1 MTPMNQ
7 GLRAVGT
14 VELGGLKNPPSRKR
28 IDYIIK
34 CAKELLPHLGKH
46 EDEWLGFRPTL
57 PDFLPILGPSLKNKN
72 IIYAFGHQHLGWT
85 LGAIT
90 GKIISKIVAG
100 EKTNLD
106 LTPYSSKDLIRK
118 FLSKN
123 YLAYT
128 FLTLAA
134 LFWSG
139 NFIIGKFAT
148 LFEVPPLTLNFLRW
162 VMVWFILIP
171 FTIKEILAK
180 RNYIKENFLVISF
193 MGILT
198 ISTFNSV
205 VYFALNY
212 TQVINAVLMLAAIPP
227 MIIIFS
233 SIMKIEKT
241 NMFQISGLILSIFG
255 VGTIISNAD
264 IQKIISLTFNIGD
277 IWMLVCVLSWSLYST
292 LLKKSKLE
300 LSQFS
305 LIQIMVTVGLIFLFP
320 QFLYEKSIGLDL
332 KINKAFIFILTYVVI
347 FPAIAAYYC
356 WQKAIELIGPNR
368 SSMFIQLMPLFS
380 AVMAI
385 IIFNEKFELYHFA
398 GAFL

>member
-1 MTPMNQ
+1 M
-7 GLRAVGT
+7 
-14 VELGGLKNPPSRKR
+14 
-28 IDYIIK
+28 
-34 CAKELLPHLGKH
+34 
-46 EDEWLGFRPTL
+46 
-57 PDFLPILGPSLKNKN
+57 
-72 IIYAFGHQHLGWT
+72 
-85 LGAIT
+85 
-90 GKIISKIVAG
+90 
-100 EKTNLD
+100 
-106 LTPYSSKDLIRK
+106 
-118 FLSKN
+118 SKN
-123 YLAYT
+123 YIAYS
-128 FLTLAA
+128 FLTFAA

-171 FTIKEILAK
+171 FTIKEIVSK
-180 RNYIKENFLVISF
+180 KNYIKQNFFVIGI
-193 MGILT
+193 MGILS

-205 VYFALNY
+205 VYFALNF

-233 SIMKIEKT
+233 SLMKIEKT
-241 NMFQISGLILSIFG
+241 NIFQLSGLFLSVLG

-264 IQKIISLTFNIGD
+264 IQKIISLSFNKGD

-292 LLKKSKLE
+292 LLKKNKLK

-305 LIQIMVTVGLIFLFP
+305 LIQIMVTVGLIFLIP
-320 QFLYEKSIGLDL
+320 QFLYEQSIGLDI
-332 KINKAFIFILTYVVI
+332 KINKPFFLILTYVVF

-380 AVMAI
+380 ALMAI
-385 IIFNEKFELYHFA
+385 IIFKEKFQLFHFI
-398 GAFL
+398 GASFIISGIYLSNRKTQ